1 MTIAEPTGV
10 ASIAQLIQ
18 LAIGPVF
25 LISGVGVTLN
35 VLTSRLARIVD
46 RARNIETQLESTTDE
61 VRALQHKE
69 SLDVAARRT
78 RLINAAITLATLS
91 ALFTA
96 IVVVML
102 FSSAFTTVDFSI
114 AIAALFVTAML
125 CLAAAF
131 LVFLVEVRVATAA
144 LRIGRR

>member
-1 MTIAEPTGV
+1 MTTTEPAGV
-10 ASIAQLIQ
+10 ANIAQLIQ
-18 LAIGPVF
+18 LALGPVF

-46 RARNIETQLESTTDE
+46 RARNIEGQLETTTDE
-61 VRALQHKE
+61 ARARQHKD

-102 FSSAFTTVDFSI
+102 FSSAFTTIDFST
-114 AIAALFVTAML
+114 AIAALFVTSML

-131 LVFLVEVRVATAA
+131 LVFLVEVRIATAA

>member
-1 MTIAEPTGV
+1 MTIAEPSG
-10 ASIAQLIQ
+10 AANIAQLIQ
-18 LAIGPVF
+18 LALGPVF

-46 RARNIETQLESTTDE
+46 RARNIETQLENTTDE
-61 VRALQHKE
+61 ARARQHNDA
-69 SLDVAARRT
+69 LDIAARRT
-78 RLINAAITLATLS
+78 RLINAAITLTTLS

-102 FSSAFTTVDFSI
+102 FASAFTTIDFST
-114 AIAALFVTAML
+114 AIAALFVTSML

>member
-1 MTIAEPTGV
+1 MTTTEPAGV
-10 ASIAQLIQ
+10 ANIAQLIQ
-18 LAIGPVF
+18 LALGPVF

-46 RARNIETQLESTTDE
+46 RARNIEGQLETTTDE
-61 VRALQHKE
+61 ARSRQHKD

-78 RLINAAITLATLS
+78 RLINAAITLTTLS

-102 FSSAFTTVDFSI
+102 FSSAFTTIDFST
-114 AIAALFVTAML
+114 AIAALFVTSML

-131 LVFLVEVRVATAA
+131 LVFLVEVRIATAA

>member
-1 MTIAEPTGV
+1 MTTTEPAGV
-10 ASIAQLIQ
+10 ANIAQLIQ
-18 LAIGPVF
+18 LALGPVF

-46 RARNIETQLESTTDE
+46 RARNIEGQLETTTDE
-61 VRALQHKE
+61 ARARQHKD

-78 RLINAAITLATLS
+78 RLINAAITLTTLS

-102 FSSAFTTVDFSI
+102 FSSAFTTIDFST
-114 AIAALFVTAML
+114 AIAALFVTSML

-131 LVFLVEVRVATAA
+131 LVFLVEVRIATAA

>member
-1 MTIAEPTGV
+1 MTISEPTGV

-35 VLTSRLARIVD
+35 VLTSRLARVVD

-61 VRALQHKE
+61 VRAHQHKK

-102 FSSAFTTVDFSI
+102 FSSAFTIVDFSV

-125 CLAAAF
+125 CLAASF
-131 LVFLVEVRVATAA
+131 LVFLVEVRIATAA

>member
-1 MTIAEPTGV
+1 VTTTEPAGV
-10 ASIAQLIQ
+10 ANIAQLIQ
-18 LAIGPVF
+18 LALGPVF

-46 RARNIETQLESTTDE
+46 RARNIEGQLETTTDE
-61 VRALQHKE
+61 ARARQHKD

-78 RLINAAITLATLS
+78 RLINAAITLTTLS

-102 FSSAFTTVDFSI
+102 FSSAFTTIDFST
-114 AIAALFVTAML
+114 AIAALFVTSML

-131 LVFLVEVRVATAA
+131 LVFLVEVRIATAA

>member
-1 MTIAEPTGV
+1 MTTAEPSGV
-10 ASIAQLIQ
+10 AGIAQLIQ
-18 LAIGPVF
+18 LALGPVF

-46 RARNIETQLESTTDE
+46 RARNIEAQLETTTDE
-61 VRALQHKE
+61 LRQRQHNE

-78 RLINAAITLATLS
+78 RLINAAITLTTLS

-102 FSSAFTTVDFSI
+102 FSSAFTTIDFST
-114 AIAALFVTAML
+114 AIAALFVTSML

>member
-1 MTIAEPTGV
+1 MTPTEPSGV
-10 ASIAQLIQ
+10 AGIAQLIQ
-18 LAIGPVF
+18 LALGPVF

-46 RARNIETQLESTTDE
+46 RARNIEAQLETTTDE
-61 VRALQHKE
+61 HRQRQHNE

-78 RLINAAITLATLS
+78 RLINAAITLTTLS

-102 FSSAFTTVDFSI
+102 FSSAFTSIDFSA
-114 AIAALFVTAML
+114 AIAALFVTSML

-131 LVFLVEVRVATAA
+131 LVFLVEVRIATAA